1 MILSFLAVG
10 LVSLNIIGQIAGQE
24 CPAIFERYCAH
35 HSACLSPNSNCEIL
49 AYYPTIS
56 EISDIVN
63 LHNNRRNDVAS
74 GHTNLPPAKNMLQM
88 EWDYELA
95 AVAQSYANQCIYAHD
110 KANCRRV
117 RNFGVGQ
124 NIAIQ
129 KDTGG
134 HTVPDPDWNFAVN
147 EWFAEIRYFSSQ
159 MICPFEPPT
168 QGSQEY
174 RHFSQLAWA
183 NSFRVGCGYVLYKEG
198 NVFQNETYTR
208 LYVCNY
214 GPTGNVYG
222 ECVYEAGNPCGN
234 CPYNTCCGSSCS
246 YFNSLCRRT
255 NENPPEYPPPQPN
268 LFYCAFQNNDDCE
281 NYIDGNPN
289 WIIEPTLGGNYLGIV
304 LDAGDNSTIV
314 FKKNIKPSQENF
326 CVILTYRKGPNK
338 YSDPMANE
346 AQEVLY
352 IPERNYMVNQALPGY
367 DNPSRQQFST
377 YNLTL
382 SWDLET
388 QFKISFAV
396 PAGATPQFLNVK
408 SILAVDGAC
417 ENKS

>member
-74 GHTNLPPAKNMLQM
+74 GQTNLPPAKNMLQM

-110 KANCRRV
+110 KANCRR
-117 RNFGVGQ
+117 
-124 NIAIQ
+124 
-129 KDTGG
+129 
-134 HTVPDPDWNFAVN
+134 
-147 EWFAEIRYFSSQ
+147 
-159 MICPFEPPT
+159 
-168 QGSQEY
+168 
-174 RHFSQLAWA
+174 LAWA

-208 LYVCNY
+208 L
-214 GPTGNVYG
+214 GNVYG

-396 PAGATPQFLNVK
+396 PAGATPHFLNVK
-408 SILAVDGAC
+408 SILAFEGDAKKKIW
-417 ENKS
+417 EKF